1 MELREA
7 FDHLYSTYFG
17 TRQHERE
24 EVEHFP
30 KLLTDCEVFI
40 DVGASLGMYT
50 YHANKVLNHSKIV
63 AVEADPDR
71 FEELKKNC
79 EKWQAESSNTLVAVH
94 AALGD
99 SREKVEFFKTGTQI
113 SGGFFPVGERSTNFV
128 KVQVPQLLLDDLY
141 ESDRRTLV
149 KIDVEG
155 AEYRVLQGASK
166 HLHSGATRFLI
177 EFHWWGDRE
186 RGTTTIDVLRFLYSQ
201 GLAIEKT
208 VRVHTS
214 NYHVWPARGA
224 KTLPGYLRVAPLL
237 AAKTFYGK
245 YIPKKVREIR
255 EQALNRRR
263 RRRHG
268 SVPSTRP

>member
-17 TRQHERE
+17 EHQHERE

-30 KLLTDCEVFI
+30 KLLTGCDIFI

-50 YHANKVLNHSKIV
+50 YYANKALTHAKII

-79 EKWQAESSNTLVAVH
+79 EKWQAESTNQLVAVH

-99 SREKVEFFKTGTQI
+99 SRDPVEFFKTGTQI
-113 SGGFFPVGERSTNFV
+113 SGGFFPVGERATNFV
-128 KVQVPQLLLDDLY
+128 RVEVPQALLDDFY
-141 ESDRRTLV
+141 EEGRQTLV

-155 AEYRVLQGASK
+155 AEYRVLKGASK
-166 HLHSGATRFLI
+166 HFRAGTTRFLI

-186 RGTTTIDVLRFLYSQ
+186 RHTTSIDVLRFLYSQ
-201 GLAIEKT
+201 GFAIEKT

-214 NYHVWPARGA
+214 NYHVWPAAGA
-224 KTLPGYLRVAPLL
+224 KSLRGYLRVAPLL

-245 YIPKKVREIR
+245 YVPRKVRELR
-255 EQALNRRR
+255 EHALNRRR

-268 SVPSTRP
+268 A

>member
-17 TRQHERE
+17 ERQHERE

-30 KLLTDCEVFI
+30 TLLTDCEVFI

-50 YHANKVLNHSKIV
+50 YYANKVLTHAKII

-71 FEELKKNC
+71 FEELKRNC
-79 EKWQAESSNTLVAVH
+79 EKWQAESSNTIVAVH

-99 SREKVEFFKTGTQI
+99 SREPVEFFKTGTQI
-113 SGGFFPVGERSTNFV
+113 SGGFFPVNERSTNFT
-128 KVQVPQLLLDDLY
+128 KVQVPQALLDDLY
-141 ESDRRTLV
+141 EDGRRTLV

-155 AEYRVLQGASK
+155 AEYRILQGASK
-166 HLHSGATRFLI
+166 HLRSGNTRFLI

-186 RGTTTIDVLRFLYSQ
+186 RRTTTMDVLRFLYSQ
-201 GLAIEKT
+201 RFAIEKT

-214 NYHVWPARGA
+214 NYHVWPARGMN
-224 KTLPGYLRVAPLL
+224 TLAGYLKVAPLL

-245 YIPKKVREIR
+245 YVPKKVRKIR
-255 EQALNRRR
+255 EHALNRRR
-263 RRRHG
+263 RQRHG
-268 SVPSTRP
+268 A